1 MKRPRRHCSLVLMLI
16 LGMWFTT
23 QPSGNF
29 RAIAAEEAMPELIG
43 EWQGDWGGIPV
54 KIAITGQ
61 EGSQIRGTMTV
72 DFKHY
77 GRDSGSMNGSLGVDN
92 GQTVLSIDSTIHGRP
107 NFKITKVTP
116 SQLEGYGIGRR
127 HRGKVLLSRR

>member
-29 RAIAAEEAMPELIG
+29 RAIAAEEAMPKLIG
-43 EWQGDWGGIPV
+43 DWQGDWGGYPIE
-54 KIAITGQ
+54 IAITGQ

-72 DFKHY
+72 DFKYH
-77 GRDSGSMNGSLGVDN
+77 GRASGSMKGNLGLDN
-92 GQTVLSIDSTIHGRP
+92 GQTVLSISSPMHGHPR
-107 NFKITKVTP
+107 FEITN
-116 SQLEGYGIGRR
+116 YANMI
-127 HRGKVLLSRR
+127 